1 MEIVKYEFL
10 FEGFWEFLL
19 LKLLIGFVG
28 IRLILGL
35 FEKYIDMLNGYYVCK
50 KKYYLMRNLKYFLVV
65 VCLYEDYELL
75 IWYSKLC
82 NLILIRIKYNFYIC
96 KGLRK

>member
-19 LKLLIGFVG
+19 LKLLIDFVG

-35 FEKYIDMLNGYYVCK
+35 FEKYID
-50 KKYYLMRNLKYFLVV
+50 
-65 VCLYEDYELL
+65 
-75 IWYSKLC
+75 
-82 NLILIRIKYNFYIC
+82 IC
-96 KGLRK
+96 